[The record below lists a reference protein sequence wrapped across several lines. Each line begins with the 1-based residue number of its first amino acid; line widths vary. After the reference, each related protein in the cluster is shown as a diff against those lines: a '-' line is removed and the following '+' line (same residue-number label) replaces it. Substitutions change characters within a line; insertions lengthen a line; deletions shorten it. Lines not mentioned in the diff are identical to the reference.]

1 MMKNIGLIL
10 FMCGWIALTL
20 FGIYQGILESQ
31 SMIFS
36 IAFSLLWFGFF
47 ILLVLAI
54 TRRLRES
61 KHDPYKDVEV

>member
-1 MMKNIGLIL
+1 MIKNIGLIV

-31 SMIFS
+31 SMVVS

-54 TRRLRES
+54 IRRFKEAKS
-61 KHDPYKDVEV
+61 DPYKDVEV